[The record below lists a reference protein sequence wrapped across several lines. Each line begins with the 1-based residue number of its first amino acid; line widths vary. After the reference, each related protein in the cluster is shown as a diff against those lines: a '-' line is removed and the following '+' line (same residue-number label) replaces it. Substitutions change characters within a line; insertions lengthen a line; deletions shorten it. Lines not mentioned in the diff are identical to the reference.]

1 MPNRKE
7 WLLAAWLE
15 NRLTQKERQEFESL
29 CQEDSEFAAQVELA
43 NQSIMLAQD
52 YEPVPVPNWDKD
64 ASFLAPPKVSWWQ
77 WQGFPV
83 ASMAMS
89 IFAVCLV
96 VFNIE
101 FRFEDNGMMI
111 SFAGQNEQQKLEQMV
126 DAKMQILE
134 QRQAESIDAYVDEL
148 REDQLVATTQL
159 TNFVLQS
166 SRTERKEDFAEFI
179 RFINEQ
185 RSDDQQF
192 YARQLN
198 QLQQDLLTPSSRE
211 P

>member
-1 MPNRKE
+1 MPNRNE

-15 NRLTQKERQEFESL
+15 NRLTQEERREFETL
-29 CQEDSEFAAQVELA
+29 CQENNDFAAQVELA

-111 SFAGQNEQQKLEQMV
+111 SFAGQNEQQKLEQQQKALI
-126 DAKMQILE
+126 AK
-134 QRQAESIDAYVDEL
+134 QAAL
-148 REDQLVATTQL
+148 KQ
-159 TNFVLQS
+159 
-166 SRTERKEDFAEFI
+166 K
-179 RFINEQ
+179 
-185 RSDDQQF
+185 
-192 YARQLN
+192 
-198 QLQQDLLTPSSRE
+198 LQQQESERILLARKKVITKYILVST
-211 P
+211 